1 MPRLPRTV
9 IPRLRLQ
16 PPQPSSSQ
24 WFSPG
29 TALYQLGF
37 HDGRGLRRY
46 TNSEASSEPT
56 KEGKEKGAAYGSG
69 NDDND
74 NQHYHRKHEPPPER
88 SEPESFSEEFEHRIP
103 SNKAHPTLSDEYQ
116 HSGADPQHPKRP
128 SKEELS
134 PEERKKQEETEKDV
148 KKHNED
154 VEKRYDRAYVQLGNK
169 GEFGSVEEEVEQFKN
184 RGN

>member
-1 MPRLPRTV
+1 MHRLPRTV

-16 PPQPSSSQ
+16 PSRATSSQ
-24 WFSPG
+24 WFSPA
-29 TALYQLGF
+29 TASYQLGF
-37 HDGRGLRRY
+37 QDGRGVRRY
-46 TNSEASSEPT
+46 ANSEASST

-69 NDDND
+69 DDDSD

-134 PEERKKQEETEKDV
+134 PEDQKKQKETEKDV
-148 KKHNED
+148 RKHNED
-154 VEKRYDRAYVQLGNK
+154 MEKRYDRAYVQLDNK
-169 GEFGSVEEEVEQFKN
+169 GEFRSLEEEVEQFKN
-184 RGN
+184 RGK